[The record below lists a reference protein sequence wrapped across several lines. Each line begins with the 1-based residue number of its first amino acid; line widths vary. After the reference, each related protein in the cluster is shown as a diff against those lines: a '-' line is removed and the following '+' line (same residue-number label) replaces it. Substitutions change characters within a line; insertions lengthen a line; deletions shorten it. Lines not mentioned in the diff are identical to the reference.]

1 MSEQNQIQK
10 SNSSG
15 NDINPSKGKLEK
27 MSSPQITNPT
37 TDQIILPGNPI
48 PLTANS
54 IINGTDI
61 SHELDSSDI
70 ILAPNQ
76 TYLAILELEIN
87 NFTFYE
93 IGFRLNNNLLPQMGT
108 QVISSRDN
116 ISPIPLSTSTTFST
130 PTGSPSILQIFNLSY
145 KPINISGVTFS
156 IIKIT

>member
-1 MSEQNQIQK
+1 MSEQNQTQK
-10 SNSSG
+10 SNIGG
-15 NDINPSKGKLEK
+15 NDINLSKGKLEK
-27 MSSPQITNPT
+27 MSSPQITNPI

-61 SHELDSSDI
+61 SHELGSSDI

-87 NFTFYE
+87 NFTLYE
-93 IGFRLNNNLLPQMGT
+93 IGFRLNNNLLSQKGI

-116 ISPIPLSTSTTFST
+116 ISPSLLSTSTTFST
-130 PTGSPSILQIFNLSY
+130 PTGNPSILQIFNLSY
-145 KPINISGVTFS
+145 KPINISGANFS
-156 IIKIT
+156 IIKII

>member
-1 MSEQNQIQK
+1 MSEQNQIRK
-10 SNSSG
+10 SNISE
-15 NDINPSKGKLEK
+15 NDINLSKGKIEK
-27 MSSPQITNPT
+27 MSSPQITNPI
-37 TDQIILPGNPI
+37 TDQIVPPGNPI
-48 PLTANS
+48 HLTANS

-61 SHELDSSDI
+61 SHKLGSSDI
-70 ILAPNQ
+70 ILAANQ

-93 IGFRLNNNLLPQMGT
+93 IGFRLNNNLLPQKGT

-116 ISPIPLSTSTTFST
+116 ISPSLLSTSTTFST